1 LPPSVPKIDSYQTPE
16 TVVLTVY
23 KRGLTED
30 KVRLDFTSQPG
41 NVLVVVNHGNAGF
54 SPSDWQATSFAVNN
68 ETPLDLEQCKVK
80 VFGAKVEVTL
90 AKERRSNW
98 GSIKIGIF
106 FFFSNRKP
114 RNLLF
119 LIQVTSEFVK
129 RAAPVVPVTT
139 ESLDATNDDV
149 PISPIHPSDTLPKDG
164 DEIFVSSKFE
174 QFGPIES
181 PPPAYVREI

>member
-1 LPPSVPKIDSYQTPE
+1 MLPPSVPKIDSYQTPE

-106 FFFSNRKP
+106 FFFR
-114 RNLLF
+114 
-119 LIQVTSEFVK
+119 
-129 RAAPVVPVTT
+129 
-139 ESLDATNDDV
+139 
-149 PISPIHPSDTLPKDG
+149 
-164 DEIFVSSKFE
+164 
-174 QFGPIES
+174 IES
-181 PPPAYVREI
+181 QETYFF